1 MEIIL
6 KTLHYRHHII
16 DILYYG
22 HYDCMTLIMVILFG
36 EINATCI
43 PICSNLSHPS
53 FQCFWLN
60 TNNKNHNNNCTLA
73 VATPC
78 IVFHNWYTVIVV
90 LFLPFSDFLTLSL
103 IQGLFS
109 WTQETLYKVRGLA
122 ALFSLIFETC
132 LHVVNLY

>member
-1 MEIIL
+1 M
-6 KTLHYRHHII
+6 LHAY
-16 DILYYG
+16 
-22 HYDCMTLIMVILFG
+22 LF
-36 EINATCI
+36 
-43 PICSNLSHPS
+43 CSNLSHPS

-109 WTQETLYKVRGLA
+109 WTQETLFKVGGITTLFFSQFCNLA
-122 ALFSLIFETC
+122 SFCQSLLIIICWEYLCPVCIKNSACSHFR
-132 LHVVNLY
+132 HIYVSNNYFA